1 MFGSDFYPTPKEVIE
16 SMLAYSSIGNKII
29 LEPSAGKGDIVDF
42 LKTSGAREVIACE
55 INNDLSKIL
64 SSKCRII
71 CDDFLK
77 LKAEDISHIDMIVM
91 NPPFS
96 ADEDHILHAFEIAP
110 GGCEII
116 SLCNENTVSRYSNKK
131 QEAIR
136 ELIELYGYKE
146 SLGHCFDTAE
156 RKTNVYVS
164 MVRLFKPSNGEQ
176 EFEGYFS
183 MQEEE
188 ENPDSGILLYNEI
201 QDIVSRYVGSVK
213 LFDNTIKASKEINEM
228 SSIFS
233 YCPISFGAHYTNGK
247 NLYNSITRDVYKKE
261 LQKAAW
267 KLVFSKLNMNKY
279 VTRSVKSDLNLFIE
293 KQQHIPFTMHN
304 IFRMLEMIVSTH
316 EQRMNKILVDA
327 FEKIC
332 SYSSMNSTA
341 GEKWKTN
348 SDYMIN
354 KRFIIPNITN
364 YESWYSQCK
373 YHVKLSYSASEML
386 DDIVKA
392 LCLITGANYANATD
406 IKHFFRI
413 NQIEWGKWAYWSFF
427 KVRGYKKG
435 TMHFEFQ
442 NDETWM
448 LFNRKVAEIK
458 GWRLPKST
466 KKDYRAKSD
475 TVDLFN

>member
-1 MFGSDFYPTPKEVIE
+1 MFGPDFYPTPKEVIE
-16 SMLAYSSIGNKII
+16 SMLAYSSIGNKTI

-42 LKTSGAREVIACE
+42 LIAAGAREVIACE

-131 QEAIR
+131 QEAIG
-136 ELIELYGYKE
+136 ELIELYGNKE
-146 SLGHCFDTAE
+146 NLGRCFDTAE

-164 MVRLFKPSNGEQ
+164 MLRLFKPSSGEH
-176 EFEGYFS
+176 EFDGYFS
-183 MQEEE
+183 MQEED
-188 ENPDSGILLYNEI
+188 ENPDSGIIRYNEI

-213 LFDNTIKASKEINEM
+213 LFDNAINASAQINEM

-233 YCPISFGAHYTNGK
+233 YCPIEFGAYYKDKK
-247 NLYNSITRDVYKKE
+247 NRYISITRDVYKKE

-267 KLVFSKLNMNKY
+267 KLVFSKLNMEKY

-293 KQQHIPFTMHN
+293 KQQHIPFTMYN
-304 IFRMLEMIVSTH
+304 IFRMIEMIVGTH
-316 EQRMNKILVDA
+316 EQRMDKVLVEA

-354 KRFIIPNITN
+354 KRFIIPYITD
-364 YESWYSQCK
+364 YESWYSKCK
-373 YHVKLSYSASEML
+373 YHVQINFSARDML

-392 LCLITGANYANATD
+392 LCLITGSNYANATNID
-406 IKHFFRI
+406 DFFRY
-413 NQIEWGKWAYWSFF
+413 NNVEWGKWAYWGFF

-435 TMHFEFQ
+435 TMHFEFV
-442 NDETWM
+442 DDDVWM
-448 LFNRKVAEIK
+448 SFNRKVAEIK

-466 KKDYRAKSD
+466 KKAYRAKSD
-475 TVDLFN
+475 TVDLFS